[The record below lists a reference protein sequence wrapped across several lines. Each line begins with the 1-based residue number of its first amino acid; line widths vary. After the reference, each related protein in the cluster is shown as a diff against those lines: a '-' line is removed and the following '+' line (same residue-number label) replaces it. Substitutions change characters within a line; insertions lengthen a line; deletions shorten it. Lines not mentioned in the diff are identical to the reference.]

1 MLNNIFQFL
10 AAGPVRPA
18 LEAAFVLVP
27 KVFIPAAWF
36 NPANLAESIKT
47 RLNILFIPTLPAK
60 AIFLKNAENA
70 EQCYPVSLKPLN
82 RL

>member
-18 LEAAFVLVP
+18 LEVAFVLVP

-36 NPANLAESIKT
+36 NPANLAESCKKT
-47 RLNILFIPTLPAK
+47 FLKKNILIK
-60 AIFLKNAENA
+60 SFLKNLF
-70 EQCYPVSLKPLN
+70 CL
-82 RL
+82 